1 VQAAELV
8 ILDVAPG
15 AAMESQSGLQ
25 TNFPRIYGALAGPRR
40 GRAGAIFMH
49 PASNLMAHYLLEP
62 LGRRGIGALGLNS
75 RYAGN
80 DSVLIMERVI
90 QDLGAGVAFMRERFD
105 LVFLVGYSGGA
116 ALTAFYQSQAEHLTI
131 TDTPAGDPILI
142 SPADLPPVDGIVLM
156 GGHPGRSRLMLN
168 WLDASVT
175 DENDLLARDPTLDI
189 YDSANPAPFS
199 ADFVARVRA
208 AQRQRSDRITNWAR
222 QRLAQLRALP
232 DGPRDE
238 AFLVHRTYADPRF
251 VDLALDANDRKL
263 GGNRADNPRQ
273 LNYGVNNLG
282 RYTSLTSWLS
292 QWSLGSRADG
302 PTNMALTSIPVL
314 QLDFTADGSVFPS
327 DIREWSTAIA
337 ANGRSGREEFHRIEK
352 GNHFLKAQPHLIDLV
367 SDLTQG
373 WCEKLPQYRR
383 AA

>member
-1 VQAAELV
+1 MQEPQLV

-15 AAMESQSGLQ
+15 AAMETQSGLQ
-25 TNFPRIYGALAGPRR
+25 ANFPRIYGALAGPRR
-40 GRAGAIFMH
+40 GRVGAIFMH

-62 LGRRGIGALGLNS
+62 FAKRGIGALGLNS

-105 LVFLVGYSGGA
+105 VVFLVGYSGGA
-116 ALTAFYQSQAEHLTI
+116 ALTSFYQAQAERLTI
-131 TDTPAGDPILI
+131 VDTPAGDPIAVW
-142 SPADLPPVDGIVLM
+142 PRDLPPVDGLVLM

-175 DENDLLARDPTLDI
+175 DEQDPLSRDATLDI
-189 YDSANPAPFS
+189 YDAANGPPFAPEFL
-199 ADFVARVRA
+199 ARVRA
-208 AQRQRSDRITNWAR
+208 AQRARSDRITAR
-222 QRLAQLRALP
+222 VRRRLAKLRALP

-251 VDLALDANDRKL
+251 VDLTLDANDRKL
-263 GGNRADNPRQ
+263 GGNRADDPRQ

-292 QWSLGSRADG
+292 QWSLESRADG
-302 PTNMALTSIPVL
+302 PANIALTSVPVL

-327 DIREWSTAIA
+327 DIREWSDAIA
-337 ANGRSGREEFHRIEK
+337 SNGRGGREEFHRIEK
-352 GNHFLKAQPHLIDLV
+352 GNHFLKAQPHLVDLV
-367 SDLTQG
+367 SDLTLG
-373 WCEKLPQYRR
+373 WCAKLPQYRR

>member
-1 VQAAELV
+1 V

-25 TNFPRIYGALAGPRR
+25 ANFPRIYGALAGPRR
-40 GRAGAIFMH
+40 GRVGAIFMH

-62 LGRRGIGALGLNS
+62 FGRRGIGALGLNS

-90 QDLGAGVAFMRERFD
+90 QDLGTGVAFMRERFD
-105 LVFLVGYSGGA
+105 VVFLVGYSGGA
-116 ALTAFYQSQAEHLTI
+116 ALTSFYQAQAEHLTI
-131 TDTPAGDPILI
+131 TDTPAGDPISI
-142 SPADLPPVDGIVLM
+142 SARDLPPVDGIVLM

-168 WLDASVT
+168 WLDASVI
-175 DENDLLARDPTLDI
+175 DEHDPLARDRALDI
-189 YDSANPAPFS
+189 YDPANGPPFC
-199 ADFVARVRA
+199 ADFVTRVRD
-208 AQRQRSDRITNWAR
+208 AQRARTDRITVWAK
-222 QRLAQLRALP
+222 QRLAELRSIP
-232 DGPRDE
+232 NGPRDE

-251 VDLALDANDRKL
+251 VDLSLDPNDRKL
-263 GGNRADNPRQ
+263 GGNRADDPRQ

-292 QWSLGSRADG
+292 QWSLESRADG
-302 PTNMALTSIPVL
+302 PTNIALTSVPVL

-327 DIREWSTAIA
+327 DIAEWSAAIG
-337 ANGRSGREEFHRIEK
+337 ANRRSEREEFHRIEK

-367 SDLTQG
+367 SDLTHG
-373 WCEKLPQYRR
+373 WCKKLPQYRQ